1 MEKNELMELIK
12 LTVPTMVAQVHR
24 DFTFAPR

>member
-12 LTVPTMVAQVHR
+12 LGEPIVVGSEGHGARRHP
-24 DFTFAPR
+24 